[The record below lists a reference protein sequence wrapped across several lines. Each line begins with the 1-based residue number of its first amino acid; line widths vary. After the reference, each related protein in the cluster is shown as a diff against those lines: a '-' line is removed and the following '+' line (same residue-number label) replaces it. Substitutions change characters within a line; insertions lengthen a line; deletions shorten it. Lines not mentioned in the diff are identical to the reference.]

1 MDGCFTLK
9 DGKIHRVPV
18 TGGEA
23 LQSPLMG
30 LFEKRRARSFLI
42 YVEEYD
48 PQNPQTWNGLDLA
61 RMSMNDLYAKYGLAE
76 DTIEFLGHSVA
87 LHTSDAYRVEP
98 ALPTVMKMKLYHDSI
113 NRFPGTKSPF
123 IYPLYGLGEL
133 PQSFARMSAVYGG
146 TYMLGKADAAPA
158 FDEATGRVVGVR
170 AGGETAKCKF
180 VVGDPSYFP
189 DKVRK
194 VGQVIRAICIMNH
207 PIPGTGDGHSVQ
219 VILPQ
224 GQVGRTHDIY
234 VSCTSYAHNTAAKG
248 KWIASIS
255 TTVETNNPQMELK
268 PALALLG
275 PLEHAFAYI
284 SDIYEPT
291 NDAAQD
297 GCYVSRGYDPTSHF
311 ESTIEDALQMYER
324 ITGAP
329 LDLEG
334 LSLGREQTEG
344 Y

>member
-1 MDGCFTLK
+1 
-9 DGKIHRVPV
+9 
-18 TGGEA
+18 
-23 LQSPLMG
+23 MG
-30 LFEKRRARSFLI
+30 
-42 YVEEYD
+42 
-48 PQNPQTWNGLDLA
+48 
-61 RMSMNDLYAKYGLAE
+61 
-76 DTIEFLGHSVA
+76 
-87 LHTSDAYRVEP
+87 
-98 ALPTVMKMKLYHDSI
+98 
-113 NRFPGTKSPF
+113 
-123 IYPLYGLGEL
+123 
-133 PQSFARMSAVYGG
+133 
-146 TYMLGKADAAPA
+146 
-158 FDEATGRVVGVR
+158 
-170 AGGETAKCKF
+170 GGETAKCKF

-224 GQVGRTHDIY
+224 RQVGRTHDIY
-234 VSCTSYAHNTAAKG
+234 VSCTSYAHHTAAQG